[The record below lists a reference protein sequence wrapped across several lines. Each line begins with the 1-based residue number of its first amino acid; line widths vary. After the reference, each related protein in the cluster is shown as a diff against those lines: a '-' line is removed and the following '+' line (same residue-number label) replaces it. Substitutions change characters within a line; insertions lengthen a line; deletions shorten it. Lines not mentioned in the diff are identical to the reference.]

1 MPATANTG
9 DKYYAAFKAVV
20 AASEPNGLTAGTYWV
35 SIEGTVTAPIR
46 HYATWDKLST
56 GADKRDAVM
65 WSFTNVNAANLA
77 ANEAITGGS
86 GTSTVMNDGA
96 AGTELQGFNKQWKF
110 AKTPATDVAAGWQD
124 GASNL
129 FAANVA
135 AGAEACFDFS
145 EFTSP
150 TLVTAE
156 VATGGTAYTAITGSE
171 PAIAAQVTSNQLHN
185 TDAGVNAWCFTAPA
199 SGFGYVIVKTGD
211 WYLPIKIN
219 TVGRE
224 RAFPTVAAFTADA
237 GDRWS
242 GSVHRVYNDLPREWA
257 DTPTFVAPA
266 TPKINTNFLIDEV
279 AVKKSSDGT
288 DAAAA
293 VDVGAFAVVIGGD
306 AYEKCTEYAEASM
319 EDTAETPKALTRP
332 TKWLTSF
339 GSVHS
344 ATDFSRVGTKTW
356 AFSW

>member
-1 MPATANTG
+1 
-9 DKYYAAFKAVV
+9 
-20 AASEPNGLTAGTYWV
+20 
-35 SIEGTVTAPIR
+35 
-46 HYATWDKLST
+46 
-56 GADKRDAVM
+56 M
-65 WSFTNVNAANLA
+65 WSFTNVGTDTAKIAAANL
-77 ANEAITGGS
+77 ITGT
-86 GTSTVMNDGA
+86 GTSTSMDSTVTASAD
-96 AGTELQGFNKQWKF
+96 QGFNKQWKLKKV
-110 AKTPATDVAAGWQD
+110 ADDVKAGWQD